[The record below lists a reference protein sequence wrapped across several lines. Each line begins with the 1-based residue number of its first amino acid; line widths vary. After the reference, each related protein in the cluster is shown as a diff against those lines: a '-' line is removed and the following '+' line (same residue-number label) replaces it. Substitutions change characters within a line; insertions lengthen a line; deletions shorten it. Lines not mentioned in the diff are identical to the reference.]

1 MPHGCGEDR
10 VAMSGKVLAETG
22 VFLRAAPVGEARAGV
37 YGPVEEP
44 RGI

>member
-1 MPHGCGEDR
+1 
-10 VAMSGKVLAETG
+10 MSGKALAETG
-22 VFLRAAPVGEARAGV
+22 FFLRAAPVGETRAGV